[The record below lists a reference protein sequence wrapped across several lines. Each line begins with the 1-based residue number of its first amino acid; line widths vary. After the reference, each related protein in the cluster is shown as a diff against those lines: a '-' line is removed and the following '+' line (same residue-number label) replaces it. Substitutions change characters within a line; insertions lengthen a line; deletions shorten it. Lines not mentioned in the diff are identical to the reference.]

1 MRRSMLL
8 LFLTVLAALLLGAVP
23 AQAEHRARGRG
34 RVVVDTPRVIVINP
48 DYSSYSH
55 RPRGWDRGRKV
66 GWGACDL
73 PPGLAK
79 KYGCRSTFF
88 GRQRYFDRRFD
99 GRFDRRFRRDS
110 GLVIRIPGGLYLD
123 LR

>member
-8 LFLTVLAALLLGAVP
+8 LSLAALAALLLSAAP
-23 AQAEHRARGRG
+23 AQAEHRSHRRG
-34 RVVVDTPRVIVINP
+34 RVVVDTPRVIVITP
-48 DYSSYSH
+48 DYSYSN
-55 RPRGWDRGRKV
+55 RPPGWDHGRKV
-66 GWGACDL
+66 GWGNCDL

-88 GRQRYFDRRFD
+88 GRQRHYDRRFD
-99 GRFDRRFRRDS
+99 RRIRRGS
-110 GLVIRIPGGLYLD
+110 GLVIRLPGGLDLD

>member
-8 LFLTVLAALLLGAVP
+8 LSLAALAALLLGAAP

-34 RVVVDTPRVIVINP
+34 RVVVDSPRVIVINP
-48 DYSSYSH
+48 GYSSYSH

-66 GWGACDL
+66 GWGWCDL

-79 KYGCRSTFF
+79 KYGCRSTFI
-88 GRQRYFDRRFD
+88 GRHRHYDR
-99 GRFDRRFRRDS
+99 RFDRRFRRDS
-110 GLVIRIPGGLYLD
+110 GLVIRIPGRLHLD